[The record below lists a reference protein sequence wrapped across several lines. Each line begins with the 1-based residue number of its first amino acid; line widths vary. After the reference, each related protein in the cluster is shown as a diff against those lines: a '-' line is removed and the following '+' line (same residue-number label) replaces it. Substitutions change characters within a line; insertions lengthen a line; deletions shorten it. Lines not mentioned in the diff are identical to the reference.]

1 MKKKQ
6 LLGSGC
12 AAVLGVAAYR
22 YLEFMVQF
30 YKSSICQLSSYQ
42 SRTNIQG

>member
-12 AAVLGVAAYR
+12 AAVLVLLLIGIWN
-22 YLEFMVQF
+22 LWF
-30 YKSSICQLSSYQ
+30 SYQ